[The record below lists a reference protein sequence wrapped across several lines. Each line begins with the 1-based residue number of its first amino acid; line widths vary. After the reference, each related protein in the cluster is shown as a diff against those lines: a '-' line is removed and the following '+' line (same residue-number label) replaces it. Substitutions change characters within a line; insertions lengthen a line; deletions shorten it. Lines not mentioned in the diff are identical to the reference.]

1 MKTGLAL
8 AHLSARRQQSIS
20 ELMNLLLRLIEQ
32 MQGKTLSCAGSD
44 AGQPLELIDES
55 GQRSGEAAQGSAAA

>member
-32 MQGKTLSCAGSD
+32 MQGKTLGRAGSD
-44 AGQPLELIDES
+44 AGQPFELIDQS
-55 GQRSGEAAQGSAAA
+55 G